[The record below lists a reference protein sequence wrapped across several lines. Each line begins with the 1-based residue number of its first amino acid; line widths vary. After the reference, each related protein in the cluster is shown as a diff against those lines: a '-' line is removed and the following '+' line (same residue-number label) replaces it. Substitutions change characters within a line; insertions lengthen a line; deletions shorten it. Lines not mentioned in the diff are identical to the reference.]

1 MAFAPAVSPPKEKGR
16 TVATRLLAISGPLRK
31 SEFLLGLGVTIGR
44 DALNRIRIE
53 DPAVS
58 PHHCKIE
65 FQDSRPILLDL
76 DSHTGTFVNGIP
88 VRQRELKSGDEVA
101 VADSVFLFAAEESRS
116 APGSP
121 LQMGAPEALDVRA
134 LEFQSNEL
142 LSLDPDS
149 LAALPQSERMVRN
162 LNALL
167 QICRAI
173 GSLRDEELQPWVLL
187 GMIFDVIPA
196 ERGAILLLEE
206 DTNEVRS
213 QVAWD
218 RVFGPEHPVHID
230 GGIVRRVI
238 EERISLLDSG
248 VRRQSAD
255 SSEKQEKNA
264 NDRQSP
270 QGA

>member
-1 MAFAPAVSPPKEKGR
+1 MASAPAVSTPKEKGR
-16 TVATRLLAISGPLRK
+16 TVATSLPAISGPLRK

-44 DALNRIRIE
+44 DALNHIRIE

-58 PHHCKIE
+58 PQHCKIE

-101 VADSVFLFAAEESRS
+101 IADSVFLFAAEESRS

-142 LSLDPDS
+142 LSMDPDS
-149 LAALPQSERMVRN
+149 LAALPQSARMVRN

-173 GSLRDEELQPWVLL
+173 GSLRDEELHPWVLL

-196 ERGAILLLEE
+196 ERGAILLLKE
-206 DTNEVRS
+206 DCHEVRS

-218 RVFGPEHPVHID
+218 RVFGPEHPVQID

-238 EERISLLDSG
+238 DERISLLDSG
-248 VRRQSAD
+248 VAGQQFTNSP
-255 SSEKQEKNA
+255 EKHENNA
-264 NDRQSP
+264 NDKQSP
-270 QGA
+270 Q